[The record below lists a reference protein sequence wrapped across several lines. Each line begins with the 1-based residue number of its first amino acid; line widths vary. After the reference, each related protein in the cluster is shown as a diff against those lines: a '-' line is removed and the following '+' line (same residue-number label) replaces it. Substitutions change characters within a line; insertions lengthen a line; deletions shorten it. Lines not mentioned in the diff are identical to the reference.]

1 MEAAIFLSLATIL
14 GVSVGLV
21 DVFGNDTPVEEDET
35 VSTDEDT
42 DVSEDDTDP
51 ADDNIPVARNDT
63 ASTDDDIPL
72 AEDDTAETTEDTA
85 VSIDVLGNDS
95 DPDGDPL
102 TVTAA
107 SAPNGSVTVEDDNS
121 LTYTPNAG
129 FTGPDTITY
138 EISDG
143 AGGTATASVAMSV
156 AAANSAPLAE
166 DDTAET
172 TQDTAVS
179 IDVLGNDSDPDG
191 DPLSVTAASAPNGSV
206 TVEDDNSLTYTPNA
220 GFTGPDTITYEI
232 RDGAG
237 GTATASVAMSVAAAN
252 SAPLA
257 EDDTAETTWDT
268 AVSIDVLGNDSDPD
282 GDPLSVTAASA
293 PNGSVTVEDDNSLT
307 YTPNAGFTGPD
318 TITYEI
324 SDGAGGTATA
334 SVAMSVAAANSAP
347 LAEDDT
353 AETTEDTAVSI
364 DVLGNDSDPDG
375 DPLSVTTA
383 SAPNGSVTVE
393 DDNSLT
399 YTPNAGFTGPD
410 TITYEIS
417 DGAGGTATASVAMSV
432 AAANSAPL
440 AEDDTA
446 ETTEDT
452 AVSID
457 VLGNDSDPDGDPLS
471 VTTASAP
478 NGSVTVEDD
487 NSLTYTPNA
496 GFTGPDTITYEISDG
511 AGGTATASVAMSVA
525 AANSAPLAEDDTAET
540 TEDTAVSIDVLG
552 NDSDPD
558 GDPLSVT
565 TASAPNGS
573 VTVEDD
579 NSLTYTPNAGFT
591 GPDTITYEISDGA
604 GGTATASV
612 AMSVAAANSAP
623 LAEDDTAETTE
634 DTAVSIDV
642 LGNDS
647 DPDGDPLTVTAA
659 SAPNGSVTVED
670 DNSLT

>member
-72 AEDDTAETTEDTA
+72 AEDDTAETTGDTA

-102 TVTAA
+102 T
-107 SAPNGSVTVEDDNS
+107 
-121 LTYTPNAG
+121 
-129 FTGPDTITY
+129 
-138 EISDG
+138 
-143 AGGTATASVAMSV
+143 
-156 AAANSAPLAE
+156 
-166 DDTAET
+166 
-172 TQDTAVS
+172 
-179 IDVLGNDSDPDG
+179 
-191 DPLSVTAASAPNGSV
+191 
-206 TVEDDNSLTYTPNA
+206 
-220 GFTGPDTITYEI
+220 
-232 RDGAG
+232 
-237 GTATASVAMSVAAAN
+237 
-252 SAPLA
+252 
-257 EDDTAETTWDT
+257 
-268 AVSIDVLGNDSDPD
+268 
-282 GDPLSVTAASA
+282 VTAASA

-383 SAPNGSVTVE
+383 SAANGSVTVE

-417 DGAGGTATASVAMSV
+417 DGAGGTATAGVEVSVAP
-432 AAANSAPL
+432 APM
-440 AEDDTA
+440 
-446 ETTEDT
+446 
-452 AVSID
+452 
-457 VLGNDSDPDGDPLS
+457 
-471 VTTASAP
+471 
-478 NGSVTVEDD
+478 
-487 NSLTYTPNA
+487 
-496 GFTGPDTITYEISDG
+496 
-511 AGGTATASVAMSVA
+511 ASVAVSPNDGTSDDDGSIVGGSDDELLVGSEGDDDISGGDGADTIFGQAGSDTLDGNAGDDEINGLWDGNADAKIEEQDRLDPDVLLGGEGNDAITMGSGDTATGGDGTDTFHTGTWVDPD
-525 AANSAPLAEDDTAET
+525 SAPVVFDLASDELLVVSVPEGASTSTSITLET
-540 TEDTAVSIDVLG
+540 
-552 NDSDPD
+552 
-558 GDPLSVT
+558 
-565 TASAPNGS
+565 
-573 VTVEDD
+573 
-579 NSLTYTPNAGFT
+579 
-591 GPDTITYEISDGA
+591 
-604 GGTATASV
+604 
-612 AMSVAAANSAP
+612 
-623 LAEDDTAETTE
+623 
-634 DTAVSIDV
+634 
-642 LGNDS
+642 
-647 DPDGDPLTVTAA
+647 DPLTGDTLVQANLQTVAVVAA
-659 SAPNGSVTVED
+659 GAGPVVADQVLVVENPD
-670 DNSLT
+670 IA

>member
-72 AEDDTAETTEDTA
+72 AEDDTAETTWDTA

-102 TVTAA
+102 T
-107 SAPNGSVTVEDDNS
+107 
-121 LTYTPNAG
+121 
-129 FTGPDTITY
+129 
-138 EISDG
+138 
-143 AGGTATASVAMSV
+143 
-156 AAANSAPLAE
+156 
-166 DDTAET
+166 
-172 TQDTAVS
+172 
-179 IDVLGNDSDPDG
+179 
-191 DPLSVTAASAPNGSV
+191 
-206 TVEDDNSLTYTPNA
+206 
-220 GFTGPDTITYEI
+220 
-232 RDGAG
+232 
-237 GTATASVAMSVAAAN
+237 
-252 SAPLA
+252 
-257 EDDTAETTWDT
+257 
-268 AVSIDVLGNDSDPD
+268 
-282 GDPLSVTAASA
+282 VTAASA

-375 DPLSVTTA
+375 DPLSVTAA

-446 ETTEDT
+446 ETTGDT

-471 VTTASAP
+471 VTAASTAEESK
-478 NGSVTVEDD
+478 TVEVR
-487 NSLTYTPNA
+487 NNLTYTPNA

-511 AGGTATASVAMSVA
+511 AGGTATAGVEVSVAP
-525 AANSAPLAEDDTAET
+525 APM
-540 TEDTAVSIDVLG
+540 
-552 NDSDPD
+552 
-558 GDPLSVT
+558 
-565 TASAPNGS
+565 
-573 VTVEDD
+573 
-579 NSLTYTPNAGFT
+579 
-591 GPDTITYEISDGA
+591 
-604 GGTATASV
+604 ASV
-612 AMSVAAANSAP
+612 A
-623 LAEDDTAETTE
+623 
-634 DTAVSIDV
+634 VS
-642 LGNDS
+642 
-647 DPDGDPLTVTAA
+647 
-659 SAPNGSVTVED
+659 PN
-670 DNSLT
+670 